1 MENTENVV
9 VEKKPTIIDDVKD
22 VIVKHPVISTII
34 GVKAF
39 DYFNKKNKDE
49 NNSNVNLP
57 LIVVGVFAFV
67 AFMYKN
73 V

>member
-9 VEKKPTIIDDVKD
+9 VEKKPTIIDDVKG
-22 VIVKHPVISTII
+22 VIMKHPFISTII

-39 DYFNKKNKDE
+39 DYFNKKNKD
-49 NNSNVNLP
+49 NSNVNLP
-57 LIVVGVFAFV
+57 LIAIGVFTFV
-67 AFMYKN
+67 AFMYKT